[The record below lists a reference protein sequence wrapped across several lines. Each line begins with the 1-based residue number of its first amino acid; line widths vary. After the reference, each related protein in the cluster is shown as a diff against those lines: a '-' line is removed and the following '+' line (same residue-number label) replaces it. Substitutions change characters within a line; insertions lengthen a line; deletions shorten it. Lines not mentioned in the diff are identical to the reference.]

1 MVASARFC
9 SSPVS
14 ATAAQETLK
23 RFQYES
29 IQTLVPLSL
38 SLPPCFSYP
47 FFPPPLFPSL
57 LSPQFRVPT
66 SSPLILSSSLSYRF
80 LLPFLQNSHVFSAF
94 SESRV
99 REARNR
105 EESRHLRNLF
115 RETITFS
122 CRYQ

>member
-29 IQTLVPLSL
+29 IQTLFFLSL
-38 SLPPCFSYP
+38 FLCFSYP
-47 FFPPPLFPSL
+47 FSHHHFFHPFLSL
-57 LSPQFRVPT
+57 QFRVPT

-80 LLPFLQNSHVFSAF
+80 LLSFLHLQNSPLFRKF

-115 RETITFS
+115 RETIIFS